1 MYMNDKKDYPENYTN
16 EIRNI
21 IKMISFSRG
30 AAVSIAGSMSL
41 KTQLYAQDVDAYEK
55 VSSKLSSTVARQ
67 FQEIIKQLLNTT
79 DIIISDIKLGS
90 IDDWQVVSPNI
101 TIKDNK
107 VIGYNMKKSLEKLD
121 ELKENNIISGQDY
134 IKYKQL
140 LKKNP
145 SPEEY
150 FSICDEIRP
159 NIIRWKATDILNG
172 YINLSNNT
180 KLTLEAAIESPT
192 IAKLDVITY
201 LRHSCYTDVSIIYE
215 FKINGKLV
223 NPPNISVEQSLKEDI
238 LYYYL
243 DHKYFK
249 MAKRMYA
256 LARLKKY
263 KLDMQTL
270 TDIFNSDL
278 GRLYSISADVA
289 TLTYL
294 IDNHKNYSQD
304 KLIYELDQF
313 IGRISNINNLTHWKQ
328 KEKSINNILDYLIH
342 NHGNKHSKPEVLKE
356 LNEIETYCNDALTQS
371 SKEVLTKAGLLP
383 VPNQYLP

>member
-1 MYMNDKKDYPENYTN
+1 MDDKKDYPENYTN

-21 IKMISFSRG
+21 IKIISFSRG

-55 VSSKLSSTVARQ
+55 VSSKSSSTVARQ
-67 FQEIIKQLLNTT
+67 FQEIIKRLLNTT

-107 VIGYNMKKSLEKLD
+107 IIGYNMKKSLEKLD
-121 ELKENNIISGQDY
+121 ELKKNNIITGQDY

-145 SPEEY
+145 NPEEY

-159 NIIRWKATDILNG
+159 NIIRWKACDVLNG
-172 YINLSNNT
+172 YINLPNNT

-223 NPPNISVEQSLKEDI
+223 NPPNKSVEQSLKEDI

-243 DHKYFK
+243 DKKYFK

-278 GRLYSISADVA
+278 GRLYSISADVG

-294 IDNHKNYSQD
+294 IDNHKIYSQD

-313 IGRISNINNLTHWKQ
+313 IGRISNINNLSHWKQ
-328 KEKSINNILDYLIH
+328 KEKSINNILDHLIH
-342 NHGNKHSKPEVLKE
+342 GQHGKFEALKE
-356 LNEIETYCNDALTQS
+356 INEIETYCNDALTQS
-371 SKEVLTKAGLLP
+371 SIQILTKAGFIP
-383 VPNQYLP
+383 VPNVYLP